1 MKIGKQTVVRI
12 VKRQKDEPAPEKR
25 MAEVDPQG
33 TSLSKVKKTVI
44 SWVKEFRNK
53 PLVELQPEFSDLFRV
68 MRVSDGSG
76 ASLRL
81 SRQLVRKKKL
91 RE

>member
-1 MKIGKQTVVRI
+1 MTVRI
-12 VKRQKDEPAPEKR
+12 VKRQNDEPAPEKR

-33 TSLSKVKKTVI
+33 SSLSNVKKTVM

-53 PLVELQPEFSDLFRV
+53 PFVQLQPEFSDLFGAI
-68 MRVSDGSG
+68 RVSDGSG

-81 SRQLVRKKKL
+81 SSQLVGKKKL
-91 RE
+91 RK